1 MLSFIQGNP
10 EKQCNSWFIW
20 VDSALHVNIH
30 GGILINIHGGPQISC
45 CVNIGLY
52 PIQMLSPTGKIA
64 YHLTDIVKIPF
75 GNMYLIFPMSLI
87 LLSKRSHQ
95 SMK

>member
-45 CVNIGLY
+45 WKNCISFDRYCKNPFWEYVFNISNELNS
-52 PIQMLSPTGKIA
+52 IK
-64 YHLTDIVKIPF
+64 
-75 GNMYLIFPMSLI
+75 
-87 LLSKRSHQ
+87 
-95 SMK
+95 

>member
-30 GGILINIHGGPQISC
+30 EGILINIHGGPQSSC
-45 CVNIGLY
+45 CVNTGLY

-64 YHLTDIVKIPF
+64 YHLTGIVKIPF
-75 GNMYLIFPMSLI
+75 GNMYLILPMSLI
-87 LLSKRSHQ
+87 LLSKKSHQ